1 MSEDI
6 IKTLLESLTDEQ
18 KAKLVQG
25 LLQSNTSEDEVIV
38 NEENVASVAPPRATV
53 NEDFTVNRDMKNR
66 SNAVKF
72 RKNDWVDN
80 GENRDNDV
88 DYEQFEK
95 TRTPRRRTK
104 PKKTSV
110 ECHVCGKTFSVNENL
125 IYGEYIRC
133 NQCTG
138 R

>member
-18 KAKLVQG
+18 KAKLVQE
-25 LLQSNTSEDEVIV
+25 LLQSNISKDEVIV
-38 NEENVASVAPPRATV
+38 NEEVVTSVAPPCATV

-72 RKNDWVDN
+72 RKNNWVDS

-95 TRTPRRRTK
+95 TRTPRRRAK
-104 PKKTSV
+104 PKKKNV

-125 IYGEYIRC
+125 IYGEYTRC